1 HCLSSPPS
9 CFLQSLY
16 PLPYLYLFSLPPS
29 PSFCFSPS
37 DEENA
42 CESGAVRLVGG
53 ETFNEGRLE
62 VCFLGHWGTVCDDE
76 FDNVDAA
83 VVCGQLGL
91 QSEGAIALPL
101 ALYGGGVGVIFL
113 DDVDCLGNETRLEDC
128 FYPGEIG
135 ESNCLHVED
144 ASILC
149 PSNET
154 KVCDNGD
161 VRLVGGS
168 GNYSGRVEV
177 CFNNAWGT
185 VCDDDWDTGDAEV
198 VCKQLGFDPMG
209 SLALRNAF
217 FGQGT
222 GAIFLD
228 DANCSPQNH
237 STLIECFASI
247 DASVG
252 DHDCQHR
259 EDASVVCSSDCEDC
273 NCTNGDLR
281 LRGGAT
287 ELEGRVE
294 VCING
299 VWGTICRNF
308 WDGPDAAVVCKQ
320 LGLAQTDAA
329 AVTDGRFGAG
339 TGVIL
344 WNNFLCRGTEEALLE
359 CYHERPQ
366 NGTCSHL
373 QDVGVRCSRFV
384 CNNGDIRLADGP
396 YDSDGRLEICFDQ
409 RYGAICDNGFGSTEA
424 AIACRQLGYN
434 DGQGAIALPNGFFGF
449 GPPITTSRVSCTAR
463 SQHSQNAST
472 TPTVSVSPPKLCPSC
487 ANQATPVAPME
498 ISDWLAVLIHTKGEW
513 RCVSTATGAASV
525 RSVGPISTPSQCAP

>member
-1 HCLSSPPS
+1 
-9 CFLQSLY
+9 
-16 PLPYLYLFSLPPS
+16 
-29 PSFCFSPS
+29 
-37 DEENA
+37 
-42 CESGAVRLVGG
+42 
-53 ETFNEGRLE
+53 
-62 VCFLGHWGTVCDDE
+62 
-76 FDNVDAA
+76 
-83 VVCGQLGL
+83 
-91 QSEGAIALPL
+91 
-101 ALYGGGVGVIFL
+101 
-113 DDVDCLGNETRLEDC
+113 
-128 FYPGEIG
+128 
-135 ESNCLHVED
+135 
-144 ASILC
+144 
-149 PSNET
+149 
-154 KVCDNGD
+154 
-161 VRLVGGS
+161 
-168 GNYSGRVEV
+168 
-177 CFNNAWGT
+177 

-209 SLALRNAF
+209 SLALPNAF

-273 NCTNGDLR
+273 NCTNGALR

-287 ELEGRVE
+287 DLEGRVE

-344 WNNFLCRGTEEALLE
+344 WDNFLCRGTEEALLE

-449 GPPITTSRVSCTAR
+449 GPPITTSRVSCTGTESTLTECIYNANR
-463 SQHSQNAST
+463 FCFPTRVVSVLCQSSNASCTNGDIRLAGSTDPHAGRVEVCFNSHWGSVCQIGWTNIDALTVCSIVGYNETKYAISTAGSYFGSVDGPIFLQSVNCSGREDNLLQCLVQSPGDTSCRHSQD
-472 TPTVSVSPPKLCPSC
+472 VGVVCPGINTFDPQVKYYERACIHS
-487 ANQATPVAPME
+487 AFYHLTNQLSNPC
-498 ISDWLAVLIHTKGEW
+498 S
-513 RCVSTATGAASV
+513 
-525 RSVGPISTPSQCAP
+525 